1 MYQTKQISYNTKN
14 LYTAVETNI
23 SQKRK
28 NVTRIDCI
36 KQLFESSN
44 RKVFLSNAVILLTLL
59 NIWTFHEVHVDWIN
73 FWKLMIILYV
83 AQSPA

>member
-1 MYQTKQISYNTKN
+1 M
-14 LYTAVETNI
+14 NI

-44 RKVFLSNAVILLTLL
+44 RKVFLSNTCYTVDIQGVYEQLLMHNNRRGIVEILPKLEGIDVSQTV
-59 NIWTFHEVHVDWIN
+59 NI
-73 FWKLMIILYV
+73 
-83 AQSPA
+83 